1 MLVVE
6 LDRARLESEL
16 LPELGRLQD
25 AGVAR
30 LLDLLVVRKPVGG
43 ELEVVDW
50 TVEAGGAIAGP
61 LLGLDDGDD
70 EERTLASVAG
80 THLFEDVDVW
90 YLDDRIPEGH
100 TAVVVL
106 LEHLWA
112 VPLRDRL
119 LDAGAVALADE
130 WVHPADLLAVGAT
143 RAMGVA
149 GAAH

>member
-1 MLVVE
+1 
-6 LDRARLESEL
+6 
-16 LPELGRLQD
+16 
-25 AGVAR
+25 
-30 LLDLLVVRKPVGG
+30 VRKPVGG
-43 ELEVVDW
+43 DLEVVDW
-50 TVEAGGAIAGP
+50 TVEAGELGAIAGP

-70 EERTLASVAG
+70 EERTLASAAG
-80 THLFEDVDVW
+80 PHRFEDVDVW

-119 LDAGAVALADE
+119 VDAGVVALADE

-143 RAMGVA
+143 QARGVA
-149 GAAH
+149 GAAR